1 MACLHPDHR
10 SGQLGGHVPGRARV
24 LVNWLKEICNRHF
37 RPNRPADWL
46 SACMSAFQP
55 FPPTSSLVFTLII
68 GNDVSES
75 GETDSP
81 VLCTMANL

>member
-37 RPNRPADWL
+37 RPNRPAECLHARL
-46 SACMSAFQP
+46 SVIP
-55 FPPTSSLVFTLII
+55 TTSSLVFTLII